1 MNILLINDV
10 ILILYFAF
18 PYTITVNI
26 RSLRITKDE
35 MALETAHEKNI
46 QEQKNS
52 EEAEVEIFGSGS
64 NCQILPGL
72 QKLRGIC
79 NIASV
84 FQKEEVR
91 EDAKIASG
99 EVEEINM
106 KDEEITEAEKIS
118 MELKQRK
125 NEDERLDHD
134 VIADDN
140 CDNDPDNNDAN
151 EEKEVEEGK
160 AEEGEK
166 EVGEEDENNME
177 EEKEEEINFG
187 CDKIEKQ
194 QNIDEV

>member
-18 PYTITVNI
+18 PHMITIII

-46 QEQKNS
+46 KEQKDA

-84 FQKEEVR
+84 FQKK
-91 EDAKIASG
+91 DK
-99 EVEEINM
+99 EEI
-106 KDEEITEAEKIS
+106 
-118 MELKQRK
+118 
-125 NEDERLDHD
+125 
-134 VIADDN
+134 DD
-140 CDNDPDNNDAN
+140 
-151 EEKEVEEGK
+151 EGK
-160 AEEGEK
+160 
-166 EVGEEDENNME
+166 
-177 EEKEEEINFG
+177 
-187 CDKIEKQ
+187 
-194 QNIDEV
+194 